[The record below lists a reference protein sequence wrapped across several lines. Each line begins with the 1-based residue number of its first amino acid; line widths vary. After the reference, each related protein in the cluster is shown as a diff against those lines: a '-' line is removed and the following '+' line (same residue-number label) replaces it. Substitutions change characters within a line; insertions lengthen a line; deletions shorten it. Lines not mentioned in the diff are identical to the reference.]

1 MQKRET
7 WWWNTTVQ
15 EAIAKKKRMFKKWQQ
30 SKAQE
35 DHAVYKATKG
45 EAKRTVAVETAR
57 AAQDLFEKLD
67 TREGEKA
74 IYRLAKSRDQATKDN
89 YQGYFVKAQDG
100 TLLMKTEENISRWAE
115 YYRDLLNKARQH
127 IDGRNEPLTEGP
139 LHQVTCEEVD
149 RQLKKMKNGKSCGP
163 DGIPTEALKCLGD
176 WGVRQLTKI
185 FNAIMQSGKMPDE
198 WRESTITPI
207 YKDKGDHMNCSNYRG
222 IKLLSHTMKLWER
235 IIDQRLRDIVTI
247 SDGQFGFKS
256 GVGTTDTIF
265 VIRTLCEK
273 YREGNKPL
281 DMVFVDLEKAYDTV
295 PREVLWR
302 CMRKRYIPEVH
313 IRLVQDMY
321 QGATTCVKS
330 KRGTSEHFEVG
341 IGLHQGSA
349 LSPFLFIML
358 VDTISQDVRNELP
371 WELLYADDLA
381 IIDITSTDTQNRLES
396 WQKVLTDNGLKINVA
411 KTEHLS
417 TRENPLPIEL
427 NGEELKNV
435 DHFKYLGS
443 VIDKDGTIDSD
454 VDLRVQAAWSSW
466 RKLTRVLDDRKIPL
480 RLKAKIYETIIRPA
494 LTYGSECWAMKVT
507 NKRKIATTEMRML
520 RGILGVSRRDHM

>member
-1 MQKRET
+1 MLNHLIINCKTIPGEAVVSQHRLVVMDLRTRTKKKRQYRRENEVKIKWWRLKDQAVADDYAKDVINNMGDCEEPEWTIFSETVKEKGSEHCRVTTGGKSMQKRES
-7 WWWNTTVQ
+7 WWWNKTVQ

-30 SKAQE
+30 LKAQE
-35 DHAVYKATKG
+35 DHAAYKATKR
-45 EAKRTVAVETAR
+45 EAKRNWT
-57 AAQDLFEKLD
+57 LEKV
-67 TREGEKA
+67 K
-74 IYRLAKSRDQATKDN
+74 RLAKSRGQATKDN

-176 WGVRQLTKI
+176 WGVHQLTKI

-256 GVGTTDTIF
+256 GVGTTDAIF

-302 CMRKRYIPEVH
+302 CMRKRYIPEVY
-313 IRLVQDMY
+313 IRLVQDVY

-381 IIDITSTDTQNRLES
+381 IIDVTSTDTQNRLES
-396 WQKVLTDNGLKINVA
+396 WKKVLTDNGLKINVA
-411 KTEHLS
+411 KTEHL
-417 TRENPLPIEL
+417 
-427 NGEELKNV
+427 
-435 DHFKYLGS
+435 
-443 VIDKDGTIDSD
+443 
-454 VDLRVQAAWSSW
+454 
-466 RKLTRVLDDRKIPL
+466 
-480 RLKAKIYETIIRPA
+480 
-494 LTYGSECWAMKVT
+494 
-507 NKRKIATTEMRML
+507 
-520 RGILGVSRRDHM
+520 